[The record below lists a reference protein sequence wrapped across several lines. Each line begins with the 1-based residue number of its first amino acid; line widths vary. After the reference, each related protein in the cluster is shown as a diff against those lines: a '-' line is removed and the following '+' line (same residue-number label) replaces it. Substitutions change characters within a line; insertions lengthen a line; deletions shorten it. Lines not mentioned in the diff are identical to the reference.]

1 MMLPLHGALVALH
14 CECTLAAPVRVGT
27 TASLVGRRV
36 MACKAAEILKCCG
49 FQALRGW
56 LFPRSPARPGP
67 RGDEMRREVLVPAP
81 GGMCGGRHGR
91 DDAAAANKISDT

>member
-1 MMLPLHGALVALH
+1 
-14 CECTLAAPVRVGT
+14 
-27 TASLVGRRV
+27 

-67 RGDEMRREVLVPAP
+67 RGDEMRREVLVP
-81 GGMCGGRHGR
+81 GRVHEIIVT
-91 DDAAAANKISDT
+91 AILMISTGIATRLRRRGLFLRV